1 MPKEVIVPGN
11 VHPARGF
18 SHAIKVGNT
27 IYVAGQAGLDE
38 EGNVVTKGDVV
49 AQTERAYENLK
60 RVLEAAGA
68 AITDIVKLNIYTTDL
83 EGFMKTGEVRR
94 KYFGKHFPAA
104 TAVQIVKLSPPESM
118 VEIDA
123 IAIVD

>member
-1 MPKEVIVPGN
+1 MKEIIVPID

-18 SHAIKVGNT
+18 SHAVKVGNT

-38 EGNVVTKGDVV
+38 NGNVVAQGDVV

-68 AITDIVKLNIYTTDL
+68 AITDIVKLDIYTTDF
-83 EGFMKTGEVRR
+83 EGFRGTGEVRR

-104 TAVQIVKLSPPESM
+104 IAVGVEKLGPAGSM
-118 VEIDA
+118 VEIGA
-123 IAIVD
+123 IAIVN